1 MMTLSEIKETNVT
14 PYVKVYPR
22 QKLIQVRGQSRHE
35 DPSNFYNQ
43 FNELTE
49 SCITEFKNELTI
61 DFKITYLNT
70 SSSKWLFHSLKSL
83 QARYAEEIKLII
95 NWYYEED
102 DEMIQEAGEVFQS
115 LLRIPVNL
123 ITA

>member
-1 MMTLSEIKETNVT
+1 MYSTEIKETNVT

-22 QKLIQVRGQSRHE
+22 QKLVMVSGQSRHE
-35 DPSNFYNQ
+35 DPSSFYNQ
-43 FNELTE
+43 FTELTDD
-49 SCITEFKNELTI
+49 CISKFKDELTI

-70 SSSKWLFHSLKSL
+70 SSSKWLFHMLKSL

-102 DEMIQEAGEVFQS
+102 DELIQEAGEVFQS

-123 ITA
+123 IAT

>member
-1 MMTLSEIKETNVT
+1 MYNSEIKETNVT

-22 QKLIQVRGQSRHE
+22 QKLIMVRGQSRHE
-35 DPSNFYNQ
+35 DPSSFYNQ
-43 FNELTE
+43 FTELTDD
-49 SCITEFKNELTI
+49 CILEFKDELTI

-70 SSSKWLFHSLKSL
+70 SSSKWLFHMLKSL

-102 DEMIQEAGEVFQS
+102 DELIQEAGEVFQS

-123 ITA
+123 IAT

>member
-1 MMTLSEIKETNVT
+1 MYSTEIKETNVT

-22 QKLIQVRGQSRHE
+22 QKLVMVSGQSRHE
-35 DPSNFYNQ
+35 DPSGFYNQ
-43 FNELTE
+43 FTELTDD
-49 SCITEFKNELTI
+49 CISKFKDELTI

-70 SSSKWLFHSLKSL
+70 SSSKWLFHMLKSL

-102 DEMIQEAGEVFQS
+102 DELIQEAGEVFQS

-123 ITA
+123 IAT